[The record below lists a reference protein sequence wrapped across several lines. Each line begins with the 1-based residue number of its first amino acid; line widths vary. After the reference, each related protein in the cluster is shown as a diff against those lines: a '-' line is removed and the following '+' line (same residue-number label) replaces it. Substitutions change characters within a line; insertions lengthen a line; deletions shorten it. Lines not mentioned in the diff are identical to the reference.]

1 MQKRLTAVL
10 ILFSI
15 VLLFACAD
23 DAGLSDRETADAV
36 TGGSAESENEAET
49 REPSELPA
57 ADFEGYQFAILSVNS
72 TTMGNSDQ
80 PGSHFWSD
88 FGYNADRSGEPINDA
103 VFARN
108 TVIEDRYGISILLTE
123 VSDVEVTAKKTV
135 AAGDDAYD
143 VVMPFIDRAYFLA
156 EPGYILE
163 LGEIPYMNLQKSWWD
178 QKLTADLAMGNK
190 IHMATGDISMED
202 EEYNWCVV
210 FNKAMVEK
218 FSLRDPYRDVEE
230 GRWTY
235 GVLYEMAKTVTY
247 DINGDGLLDL
257 NDSFGYGDDYNGG
270 QYLLHSAGERIAAL
284 NSEGK
289 PELTLMSDRTVLI
302 MEELIGLL
310 CDKTAVIWVSEMKN
324 VENGWLELNKMLTE
338 GRLLFREANIYNIKQ
353 YRGMSDD
360 FGLLPG
366 PKFNEEQENYY
377 QCIDSHACNG
387 VCVPVTAANTERTGI
402 LLEALAYESADIKDA
417 YYNVTLTG
425 KYTRDEESLGMLE
438 IIFNSRMYDIGRV
451 FGWGNLGSVI
461 DNTIKKGEGFASL
474 YEKSAVKAQE
484 ALEKT
489 YELFTQIP
497 A

>member
-1 MQKRLTAVL
+1 MPKRFIAGFILLSFLLLT
-10 ILFSI
+10 
-15 VLLFACAD
+15 ACAD
-23 DAGLSDRETADAV
+23 SADAAAGEQTSMADEASESADETAPR
-36 TGGSAESENEAET
+36 EA
-49 REPSELPA
+49 PELPSV
-57 ADFEGYQFAILSVNS
+57 DFEGYEFRILSVNS
-72 TTMGNSDQ
+72 TSMGNSNE

-108 TVIEDRYGISILLTE
+108 TAIEDRCGISIRLTE
-123 VSDVEVTAKKTV
+123 VADAEATAKKTV
-135 AAGDDAYD
+135 SAGDDAYD
-143 VVMPFIDRAYFLA
+143 VVMPLIDRAYFLA

-163 LGEIPYMNLQKSWWD
+163 LGGIPYLNLQKPWWD

-218 FSLRDPYRDVEE
+218 FSLRNPYRDVED

-302 MEELIGLL
+302 MEELIRLL
-310 CDKTAVIWVSEMKN
+310 CDKTCVIWVSEMKN

-366 PKFNEEQENYY
+366 PKFNEEQEDYY
-377 QCIDSHACNG
+377 QCIDSHACSG
-387 VCVPVTAANTERTGI
+387 ICVPATAVNTERTGI
-402 LLEALAYESADIKDA
+402 LLEALAWESADIKDA

-438 IIFNSRMYDIGRV
+438 IIFSSRMYDIGRV
-451 FGWGNLGSVI
+451 FGWGNLGTVI
-461 DNTIKKGEGFASL
+461 DNTIKNGEGFASS
-474 YEKSAVKAQE
+474 YEKAAEKAQT
-484 ALEKT
+484 ALEKS
-489 YELFTQIP
+489 YELFMGTP
-497 A
+497 S